1 MVSDKA
7 EGGVGGAGDEEGREG
22 GVNVY
27 GRPWFP
33 GLWQPSQPP

>member
-7 EGGVGGAGDEEGREG
+7 GRGRRTGGEEGREG